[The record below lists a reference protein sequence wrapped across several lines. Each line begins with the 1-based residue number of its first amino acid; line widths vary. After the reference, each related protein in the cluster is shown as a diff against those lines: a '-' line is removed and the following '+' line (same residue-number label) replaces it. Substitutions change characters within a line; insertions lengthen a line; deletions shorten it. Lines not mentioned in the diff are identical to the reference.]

1 MKRTFVIFGIAAAVA
16 FLFVLEAVPQA
27 EVEEAP
33 VTWEQLA
40 LSDGGELFVE
50 LCGAC
55 HGADGKGNGP
65 ASSAL
70 AAPAPDL
77 TQLALH
83 NGGKFP
89 AVEVKKAIIGQA
101 KVVAHGTLEMPIWGR
116 ALYDAR
122 PDFKPGHRYG
132 LAQLRVQAL
141 TAYIE
146 SIQVR
151 E

>member
-1 MKRTFVIFGIAAAVA
+1 MKRTFVIFGIATAVA

-65 ASSAL
+65 ASPAL
-70 AAPAPDL
+70 AAPAPDV
-77 TQLALH
+77 TQLARH
-83 NGGKFP
+83 NGGTFP
-89 AVEVKKAIIGQA
+89 EAQVKKAIRGEA
-101 KVVAHGTLEMPIWGR
+101 KVAAHGSLEMPVWGR

-122 PDFKPGHRYG
+122 PDLKPGHRHG

-141 TAYIE
+141 TAYIA
-146 SIQVR
+146 SIQAS

>member
-1 MKRTFVIFGIAAAVA
+1 MKRIFVLMGSIAVVA
-16 FLFVLEAVPQA
+16 LFVVFEAVPQA

-50 LCGAC
+50 LCGAS

-65 ASSAL
+65 ASPAL
-70 AAPAPDL
+70 AAPAPDV

-83 NGGKFP
+83 NGGQFP
-89 AVEVKKAIIGQA
+89 EAAVKKAIRGEA
-101 KVVAHGTLEMPIWGR
+101 KVAAHGSLEMPIWGR

-122 PDFKPGHRYG
+122 PDLKPGRRYG
-132 LAQLRVQAL
+132 LAQLRIQAL